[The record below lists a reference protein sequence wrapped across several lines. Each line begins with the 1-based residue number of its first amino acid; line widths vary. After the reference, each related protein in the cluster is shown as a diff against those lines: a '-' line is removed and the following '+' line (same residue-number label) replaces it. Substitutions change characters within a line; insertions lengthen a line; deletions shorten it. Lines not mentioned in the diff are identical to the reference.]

1 MHDGGSEDENVDE
14 NVENVE
20 NDENVDGR
28 VGNHT
33 LFPTLLV

>member
-1 MHDGGSEDENVDE
+1 MNCDDDGGSDDCD
-14 NVENVE
+14 
-20 NDENVDGR
+20 DENVDGR